1 MTKAWQ
7 TGPRPIALRNGA
19 TLRNGQII
27 GGEPMLKN
35 PQRPLNSVASDHN
48 LARSGAPKRVQEV
61 IPPAAPNMRRQSGD
75 SVYTGP
81 GQKPVDDEKEPPIK
95 SYTVAPAIA
104 HGMVSRADRG
114 EHKEGLGNAILTE
127 ASNLGRKA

>member
-1 MTKAWQ
+1 MF
-7 TGPRPIALRNGA
+7 
-19 TLRNGQII
+19 
-27 GGEPMLKN
+27 KN
-35 PQRPLNSVASDHN
+35 PQRPLNSASSDHN
-48 LARSGAPKRVQEV
+48 IARSGAPKNTQTEFA
-61 IPPAAPNMRRQSGD
+61 PAAPNMRRQSGD

-104 HGMVSRADRG
+104 HGMVSHADRG
-114 EHKEGLGNAILTE
+114 EHKPGLGNAILTE